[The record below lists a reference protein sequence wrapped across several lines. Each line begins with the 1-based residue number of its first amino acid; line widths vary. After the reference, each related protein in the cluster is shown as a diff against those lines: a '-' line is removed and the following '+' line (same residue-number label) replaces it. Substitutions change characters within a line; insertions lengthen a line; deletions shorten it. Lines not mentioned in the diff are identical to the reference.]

1 MQTATTGWGQ
11 DEDRR
16 RAQEAGFDQFLLKP
30 VGAAE
35 LKAVLAS
42 TA

>member
-1 MQTATTGWGQ
+1 MQTAITGWGQ
-11 DEDRR
+11 DEDRQ
-16 RAQEAGFDQFLLKP
+16 RAQEAGFDQLLLKP